1 MGERRNI
8 GEVLLDLGRITED
21 DVERAVRYQRE
32 NGGFFGEA
40 LIALGFVTAQEVE
53 FGLASQHDLPYVFPQ
68 IGDVDTE
75 TAAMVTP
82 EWALAHMILPM
93 VRTDQALTVLVD
105 SPLWNPALDELQART
120 DLSIQLALASRMRI
134 RELITEVYGRT
145 DQEGTHFR
153 AVSSV
158 ESLLSEAVQI
168 GATRIG
174 ISSRGPRAWGWFE
187 DHGTVKRR
195 PLDGG
200 WEVAL
205 SRVLTPHS
213 SEGGGELAERASWSG
228 FVNHEGLM
236 TPVEVSCLA
245 SRNGSEYLICPVREP
260 SMIEERFP
268 PAPAALVTEIRL
280 LARTGTARIAVTSDP
295 ESLAREILP
304 YLPMLLL
311 DPAWRALH
319 LTDRLEDAPES
330 VLTYEILEESQSI
343 AAVEEL
349 HAFRFDV
356 ITVDLSTPQEAWL
369 SDILALSPVTFVRYG
384 ASGDLSK
391 ARMGGLRWG
400 LGIREQDEG
409 KLAWHLDPLQSP
421 DNQG

>member
-1 MGERRNI
+1 
-8 GEVLLDLGRITED
+8 
-21 DVERAVRYQRE
+21 
-32 NGGFFGEA
+32 
-40 LIALGFVTAQEVE
+40 
-53 FGLASQHDLPYVFPQ
+53 
-68 IGDVDTE
+68 
-75 TAAMVTP
+75 
-82 EWALAHMILPM
+82 
-93 VRTDQALTVLVD
+93 
-105 SPLWNPALDELQART
+105 
-120 DLSIQLALASRMRI
+120 
-134 RELITEVYGRT
+134 
-145 DQEGTHFR
+145 
-153 AVSSV
+153 
-158 ESLLSEAVQI
+158 
-168 GATRIG
+168 
-174 ISSRGPRAWGWFE
+174 
-187 DHGTVKRR
+187 
-195 PLDGG
+195 
-200 WEVAL
+200 
-205 SRVLTPHS
+205 
-213 SEGGGELAERASWSG
+213 
-228 FVNHEGLM
+228 
-236 TPVEVSCLA
+236 
-245 SRNGSEYLICPVREP
+245 
-260 SMIEERFP
+260 MIEERFP

-280 LARTGTARIAVTSDP
+280 LARTGTARIAVTGDP

-391 ARMGGLRWG
+391 ARMGGLRWE